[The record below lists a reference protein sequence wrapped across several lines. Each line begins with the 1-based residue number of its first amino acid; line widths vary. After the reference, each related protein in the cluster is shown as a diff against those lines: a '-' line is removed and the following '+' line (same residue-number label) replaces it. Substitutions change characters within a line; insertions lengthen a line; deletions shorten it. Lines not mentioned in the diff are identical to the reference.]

1 MRRTPSATPQS
12 TKGISGTENFSF
24 GTGRA
29 FGDNE
34 EYASLGITFD
44 ILAIDF
50 EPGRGY
56 EGRDRWALRVKATD
70 RDAQIL
76 SLGSNPG
83 RDEELRAAQEH
94 LKNGGTITN
103 KRLRRKDGAY
113 YINDGDR

>member
-1 MRRTPSATPQS
+1 MGRNPSAKPTS

-24 GTGRA
+24 GTGRT
-29 FGDNE
+29 FGANE

-50 EPGRGY
+50 EPGRGF
-56 EGRDRWALRVKATD
+56 EGRDRWALRVKAAD
-70 RDAQIL
+70 RDEQIL

-94 LKNGGTITN
+94 LKNGGAITH